1 MENLSLIEQFT
12 WHCWIMYFI
21 TLLFT
26 KFSCSLCS
34 YIVTVF
40 LRSSRRTHT
49 HTPCQNAKEK
59 QLAALGDFGRKAKG
73 SSVSILYSYN
83 IAELKYHGNRPKN
96 SYHLITFLALLFYFS
111 VFLNSNT
118 LTWRC

>member
-49 HTPCQNAKEK
+49 HTLPECQGE
-59 QLAALGDFGRKAKG
+59 AARSSGRFGRKAKG